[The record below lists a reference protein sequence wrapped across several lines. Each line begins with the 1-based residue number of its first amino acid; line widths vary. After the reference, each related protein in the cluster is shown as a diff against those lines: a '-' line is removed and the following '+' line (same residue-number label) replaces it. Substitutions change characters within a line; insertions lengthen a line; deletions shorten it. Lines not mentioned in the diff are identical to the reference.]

1 MLFRSRSTRF
11 PMYTINSECQST
23 KIQTFDNNQ
32 PTSYDLQQQMIPKM
46 TVKMGQHWQN
56 SIQTCRNGSNYMVGR
71 SLFISQA
78 SPDPPGRE
86 GNMPPIY
93 MVSPLCGSIELSPD
107 WTPRPWRLMP
117 QDIYAASRTRGQPSL
132 PDDWYTASMM
142 PWIVDRLR
150 PGNL

>member
-1 MLFRSRSTRF
+1 
-11 PMYTINSECQST
+11 MYTIKSEMPKHKDTDLRQ
-23 KIQTFDNNQ
+23 Q
-32 PTSYDLQQQMIPKM
+32 PTNRLRLTTADDSPDDS
-46 TVKMGQHWQN
+46 KMGQHWQN
-56 SIQTCRNGSNYMVGR
+56 SIQTCRNGSNYMVRR